1 MSQDPSATRCGTVV
15 LAGHPN
21 AGKSSLLNAL
31 VGERL
36 AITSPKPQTT
46 RLPVTG
52 VRTEHDTQIVFIDPP
67 GLLEPEYALHES
79 MLAVAESALRSAD
92 AVLYLHPITEGPPPP
107 FTDVLGNL
115 FAPPRPLITVLSK
128 ADLVPKRPRPDA
140 GSETLAVSAE
150 TGEGL
155 DALLSWCRKELPIA
169 PFRFDPDYTS
179 TQPVRFFVTEYLREA
194 AFDLLGDEVP
204 YALAAV
210 VDEFREAADPVY
222 IRVTVYVER
231 ESQKRIVIGHEGR
244 TIRQLGVS
252 TRKRVEAL
260 IDRRVYLDL
269 WVKALPRWRRNE
281 GSLRS
286 LGFPTPHDR
295 GTHAHRH

>member
-15 LAGHPN
+15 LAGRPN

-115 FAPPRPLITVLSK
+115 SAPPRPLITVLSK
-128 ADLVPKRPRPDA
+128 ADLVPKRPRSGRGIRDA
-140 GSETLAVSAE
+140 RGIGRNRRGARCAAILVSKGATDRSFSLRPGLHEYSTGPVLRDRVSAR
-150 TGEGL
+150 G
-155 DALLSWCRKELPIA
+155 S
-169 PFRFDPDYTS
+169 FRPS
-179 TQPVRFFVTEYLREA
+179 R
-194 AFDLLGDEVP
+194 
-204 YALAAV
+204 
-210 VDEFREAADPVY
+210 
-222 IRVTVYVER
+222 
-231 ESQKRIVIGHEGR
+231 
-244 TIRQLGVS
+244 
-252 TRKRVEAL
+252 
-260 IDRRVYLDL
+260 
-269 WVKALPRWRRNE
+269 
-281 GSLRS
+281 
-286 LGFPTPHDR
+286 
-295 GTHAHRH
+295 